1 MMNFNPSQ
9 MMEQK
14 FQQMVQ
20 QRFGSPQNMLNEMK
34 KFAGDNATLKNALDL
49 FEKNDRAGLTQVQQN
64 LFNERK
70 LNPMEVLQNMFG
82 TR

>member
-82 TR
+82 MR

>member
-70 LNPMEVLQNMFG
+70 LNPMEVLQNIFG
-82 TR
+82 MR

>member
-49 FEKNDRAGLTQVQQN
+49 FEKNDREGLTQVQQN

-70 LNPMEVLQNMFG
+70 LNPMEVFQNMFG
-82 TR
+82 MR

>member
-9 MMEQK
+9 MTEQK

-82 TR
+82 MR

>member
-1 MMNFNPSQ
+1 MMPFNPSQ
-9 MMEQK
+9 IMQQK

-20 QRFGSPQNMLNEMK
+20 QRFGNPQNMLNEMK
-34 KFAGDNATLKNALDL
+34 KFAGNNPTLNNAINL
-49 FEKNDRAGLTQVQQN
+49 FEKNDREGLAQIQQN

-70 LNPMEVLQNMFG
+70 LNPTEILQNMFG

>member
-1 MMNFNPSQ
+1 
-9 MMEQK
+9 MEQK

-34 KFAGDNATLKNALDL
+34 KFAGDNPTLKNALDL
-49 FEKNDRAGLTQVQQN
+49 FEKNDREGLTQVQQN

-82 TR
+82 AR

>member
-1 MMNFNPSQ
+1 MMNFNPTQ

-49 FEKNDRAGLTQVQQN
+49 FEKNDREGLTQVQQN

-82 TR
+82 MR

>member
-1 MMNFNPSQ
+1 MMNFNPSK
-9 MMEQK
+9 MMEQR

-20 QRFGSPQNMLNEMK
+20 QRFGNPQNMLNEMK

-49 FEKNDRAGLTQVQQN
+49 FEKNDRNGLTQIQQN

-82 TR
+82 MR

>member
-1 MMNFNPSQ
+1 MMNFNPTQ

-49 FEKNDRAGLTQVQQN
+49 FEKNDREGLTQVQQN

-82 TR
+82 MK

>member
-49 FEKNDRAGLTQVQQN
+49 FEKNDREGLTQVQQN

-82 TR
+82 MR

>member
-14 FQQMVQ
+14 FQQMVR

-49 FEKNDRAGLTQVQQN
+49 FEKNDREGLTQVQQN

-82 TR
+82 MR

>member
-20 QRFGSPQNMLNEMK
+20 QKFGSPQNMLNEMK

-70 LNPMEVLQNMFG
+70 LNPMEVLQNIFG
-82 TR
+82 MR

>member
-1 MMNFNPSQ
+1 MMNFNTSQ

-49 FEKNDRAGLTQVQQN
+49 FEKNDREGLTQVQQN

-82 TR
+82 MR

>member
-49 FEKNDRAGLTQVQQN
+49 FEKNDREGLTQVQQN

-70 LNPMEVLQNMFG
+70 LNPTEILQNMFG
-82 TR
+82 MR

>member
-20 QRFGSPQNMLNEMK
+20 QKFGSPQNMLNEMK

-49 FEKNDRAGLTQVQQN
+49 FEKNDRDGLTQVQQN

-82 TR
+82 MR